1 MSEMNTTR
9 RSASTRRGA
18 APMAETE
25 DHGQVAPAFPSGE
38 LPTFTPQPRRRL
50 HQLLQE
56 RDEQGNVPFDLGK

>member
-1 MSEMNTTR
+1 
-9 RSASTRRGA
+9 
-18 APMAETE
+18 MAETE